1 MTDNTA
7 RGLKGRFVGNK
18 KRRIRGKNG
27 QFCKTDQV
35 SDTAKHDQHEEEPV
49 DRTMSIFP
57 IDGCRIIDLG
67 YFLEQL
73 KCIYCKS
80 ELLLSLG
87 NVTSEINK
95 GTYIYYNCFHF
106 K

>member
-35 SDTAKHDQHEEEPV
+35 SDTAKHDQHEEEPAWIELRV
-49 DRTMSIFP
+49 
-57 IDGCRIIDLG
+57 
-67 YFLEQL
+67 YFQL
-73 KCIYCKS
+73 TDV
-80 ELLLSLG
+80 G
-87 NVTSEINK
+87 
-95 GTYIYYNCFHF
+95 
-106 K
+106 